1 MARIHETRAT
11 LRVMGDDLDPD
22 EITTLL
28 KHPPTSSQ
36 RKGDIRGSGHVL
48 SFGMWRLHADD
59 SIPGNL
65 ERQIDGLLSKLTP
78 DLDRWRSISAR
89 YRIDFFCGLFMRAS
103 NEGLSLS
110 PTVLARMA
118 ERGISLGLDIY
129 DSDRP

>member
-1 MARIHETRAT
+1 MAGIHETRVT

-28 KHPPTSSQ
+28 CHPPTSSQ

-48 SFGMWRLHADD
+48 SFGMWRLHVDD

-78 DLDRWRSISAR
+78 DIGRWRFLNAR
-89 YRIDFFCGLFMRAS
+89 YRIDLFCGLFMRQG

-110 PTVLARMA
+110 PVLLARVA

-129 DSDRP
+129 DPDGG